1 MIENPVPISTLF
13 IGINGL
19 TALTLSYVAVMERT
33 KTRIW
38 HGESRED
45 VAKQPD
51 PLVNPNAWAAMVET
65 TTQKLLTHSK
75 GNDGLLQRKVRA
87 YGNFAEYV
95 PHGLLFAVVLEL
107 MQGQTW
113 LVWLLAATLTIAR
126 FAHAWGVIQTYG
138 PSPGRAIGF
147 FMTWFVYI
155 VGSLA
160 CIYYGFLG
168 IT

>member
-1 MIENPVPISTLF
+1 MIENPIPISTLF

-19 TALTLSYVAVMERT
+19 TGLALSSIAVVERT

-38 HGESRED
+38 HGESSED
-45 VAKQPD
+45 VSKQPD
-51 PLVNPNAWAAMVET
+51 PLVSPNAWAAMVET
-65 TTQKLLTHSK
+65 TTQKLITNTKSD
-75 GNDGLLQRKVRA
+75 DGLLQRKVRA
-87 YGNFAEYV
+87 YGNFVEYV
-95 PHGLLFAVVLEL
+95 PHGLLFILALEL
-107 MQGQTW
+107 MQAQTL
-113 LVWLLAATLTIAR
+113 LVWLLASILTIAR
-126 FAHAWGVIQTYG
+126 VTHAWGVIQIYG

-160 CIYYGFLG
+160 CIYYGFRG